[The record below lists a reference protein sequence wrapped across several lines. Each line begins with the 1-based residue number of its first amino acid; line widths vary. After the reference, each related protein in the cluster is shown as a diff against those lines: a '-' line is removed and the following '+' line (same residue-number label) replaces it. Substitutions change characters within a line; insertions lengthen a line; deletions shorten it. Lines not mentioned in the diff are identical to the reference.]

1 MIIIAQKIYSDQGY
15 DIITSLDLLRSTFI
29 APLEEHILQTDKKDS
44 NYQIAQLMEVLKD
57 EYMVEIL
64 SCVHK
69 TLIPYYMFYAQP
81 KTALL
86 TFNAFTKFCL
96 DFGIFP
102 DILSKSKI
110 MRFFS
115 TLSGF
120 YQQNAQESTGSQIEN
135 TEVIDEHLF
144 VEALALTAFEV
155 KYRDPEPSN
164 AEKIVLLIERMNTSE
179 GPAKIQMSY
188 GRTRFGHGETTN
200 DLVFFFRNNYPEL
213 FEKRD
218 IYSDGSR
225 SKLDRRGKNS
235 DCLDGLFDKLIL
247 DK

>member
-1 MIIIAQKIYSDQGY
+1 
-15 DIITSLDLLRSTFI
+15 
-29 APLEEHILQTDKKDS
+29 
-44 NYQIAQLMEVLKD
+44 
-57 EYMVEIL
+57 
-64 SCVHK
+64 
-69 TLIPYYMFYAQP
+69 
-81 KTALL
+81 
-86 TFNAFTKFCL
+86 
-96 DFGIFP
+96 
-102 DILSKSKI
+102 
-110 MRFFS
+110 
-115 TLSGF
+115 
-120 YQQNAQESTGSQIEN
+120 
-135 TEVIDEHLF
+135 
-144 VEALALTAFEV
+144 LALTAFEV

>member
-1 MIIIAQKIYSDQGY
+1 
-15 DIITSLDLLRSTFI
+15 
-29 APLEEHILQTDKKDS
+29 
-44 NYQIAQLMEVLKD
+44 MEVLKD

-69 TLIPYYMFYAQP
+69 TLIPYYHFYAHQ
-81 KTALL
+81 KTGLL
-86 TFNAFTKFCL
+86 TFEQFTKFCL

-120 YQQNAQESTGSQIEN
+120 YQQNAQEMGLSQD

-155 KYRDPEPSN
+155 RYRDP
-164 AEKIVLLIERMNTSE
+164 
-179 GPAKIQMSY
+179 
-188 GRTRFGHGETTN
+188 
-200 DLVFFFRNNYPEL
+200 
-213 FEKRD
+213 
-218 IYSDGSR
+218 
-225 SKLDRRGKNS
+225 
-235 DCLDGLFDKLIL
+235 
-247 DK
+247 